1 MTKHEQTVLI
11 TGAASGIGEAIA
23 RALAGREYRV
33 FGSSRRPDSVERRP
47 GIEMLALDV
56 RDPDSVR
63 RCIQEVIERAGAIDV
78 LINNA
83 GYALMGGVEESSEA
97 EIAAQFDTNFY
108 GVVRLTQAVLP
119 HMRARGN
126 GRILNLSSLAGRV
139 ALPFNGI
146 YSASKFALEGYS
158 EALYHELKPLG
169 IHVSLIEPGFMRTS
183 LAAHGAATRVEIVD
197 YDLWRRQALESIQ
210 DHLAKA
216 PGPETVAKTVLRAL
230 DANNPALRYPCGPDA
245 RLVTKLQRLLPE
257 KIFARVMRREFG
269 LHQVG
274 NRTSRHTAT
283 ARRS

>member
-33 FGSSRRPDSVERRP
+33 FGTSRRPDSVERRP

-119 HMRARGN
+119 HMRARGITPSQ
-126 GRILNLSSLAGRV
+126 GDIFQPEILGKVQRITAALLETPGAPKVSKNFTHLSG
-139 ALPFNGI
+139 
-146 YSASKFALEGYS
+146 
-158 EALYHELKPLG
+158 
-169 IHVSLIEPGFMRTS
+169 
-183 LAAHGAATRVEIVD
+183 
-197 YDLWRRQALESIQ
+197 
-210 DHLAKA
+210 
-216 PGPETVAKTVLRAL
+216 
-230 DANNPALRYPCGPDA
+230 
-245 RLVTKLQRLLPE
+245 
-257 KIFARVMRREFG
+257 
-269 LHQVG
+269 
-274 NRTSRHTAT
+274 
-283 ARRS
+283 